1 MLICDI
7 TGISYDVSKIRKKA
21 ECCFFIRSELK
32 RARALV
38 IVPSPA
44 LFSALLIY
52 FLLIL
57 SPY

>member
-1 MLICDI
+1 ML
-7 TGISYDVSKIRKKA
+7 
-21 ECCFFIRSELK
+21 FFHFFSFDLNLK

-52 FLLIL
+52 LLLIL
-57 SPY
+57 SPYLYISSLFFRQIDDR